1 MISHLTKAMFVSFT
15 LYVVV
20 RAPKVPGLRCRF
32 TCQSCTFSIHIGQS
46 CIVIKRDL
54 ANNRVFCRT
63 DSQHRYLF
71 LIDFLCCYF
80 IVPLEVSRMK
90 GDKMFPSLLAAHLH
104 FFLIIYLITMN
115 SRFFL
120 FIVFV
125 STQYP
130 ALRVWFFVLFTR
142 CVFLHGFG

>member
-1 MISHLTKAMFVSFT
+1 MFVSFT

-46 CIVIKRDL
+46 CIVTKRDL
-54 ANNRVFCRT
+54 ANSRVFCRT

-80 IVPLEVSRMK
+80 IVPLKVSRMK
-90 GDKMFPSLLAAHLH
+90 GNKMFPSLLAAHLH
-104 FFLIIYLITMN
+104 FFLIIYLITMK
-115 SRFFL
+115 SRFFSSL
-120 FIVFV
+120 YPHNTLHCAFGFSFYLPVVFSYMV
-125 STQYP
+125 SDNKD
-130 ALRVWFFVLFTR
+130 
-142 CVFLHGFG
+142 